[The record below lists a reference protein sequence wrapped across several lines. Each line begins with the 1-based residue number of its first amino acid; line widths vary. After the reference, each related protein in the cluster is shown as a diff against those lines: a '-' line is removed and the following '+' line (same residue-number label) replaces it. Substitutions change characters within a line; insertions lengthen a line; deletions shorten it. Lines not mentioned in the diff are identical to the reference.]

1 MGNCHPAVPDFPV
14 GILTQ
19 RLGECRTTRTPVVN
33 TRQITHC
40 QVIGAE
46 GGTPKLEME
55 PGRDSN
61 KEPAE

>member
-1 MGNCHPAVPDFPV
+1 MGNCHPAVPV

-33 TRQITHC
+33 TRQIPHC

-46 GGTPKLEME
+46 GGNRRYQYFGVLYTAV
-55 PGRDSN
+55 N
-61 KEPAE
+61 